1 MRMSCDLNRLP
12 QELTDMILDGPD
24 WARGHMIRL
33 DRDRAVEQASHGP
46 RGWATWAEQFVP
58 FLIGTERPDLI
69 KDLVY
74 SLWDWHRYNGLNPWL
89 RTRQNVYT
97 DLRRDYYYPDGY
109 DEDTWHLTSI
119 PYERIIQR
127 GAVDMNRWGID
138 DTDLK
143 REIDYHYHHHYGHW

>member
-1 MRMSCDLNRLP
+1 M
-12 QELTDMILDGPD
+12 TWILDGPD

-33 DRDRAVEQASHGP
+33 ERDRAVDQASHGP

-58 FLIGTERPDLI
+58 FLIMIGTERPDLI

-74 SLWDWHRYNGLNPWL
+74 SEWEWRHRFNGLNPWL

-97 DLRRDYYYPDGY
+97 DLRREYYYPDGY
-109 DEDTWHLTSI
+109 EEPEGTWHLTSI
-119 PYERIIQR
+119 PYERSIQR
-127 GAVDMNRWGID
+127 GAVDMHRWGID

-143 REIDYHYHHHYGHW
+143 REIDYHHHHSLS